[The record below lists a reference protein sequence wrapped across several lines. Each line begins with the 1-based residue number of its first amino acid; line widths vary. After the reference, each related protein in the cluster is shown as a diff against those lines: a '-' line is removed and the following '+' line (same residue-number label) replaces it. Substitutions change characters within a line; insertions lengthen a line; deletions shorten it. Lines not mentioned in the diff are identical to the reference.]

1 MGDDKRFI
9 LFLVLTMAIVVGTP
23 MLSNLIWPPPPPKP
37 PIAKKQ
43 DSGAKTAKQPAEAS
57 GVRQAETVKPDA
69 GAKPAVEAA
78 ASTDEPAAE
87 SREIG
92 SLDPNSGFRMKVRIT
107 NNGAAVSH
115 IELSDP
121 KFKSE
126 DQKNQLQLIA
136 AKASETGSFTLALLD
151 GGDDLDRRRWR
162 IVDTPDANNA
172 ADDAQSVTL
181 QADVPQRGLVVT
193 KTYRLRKDSYNLEL
207 AIAIRN
213 QGGEPQQVAYRL
225 GGPRGFAL
233 EGAWYSTKK
242 RDAAIAD
249 GLNSQLGRHVVTAAQ
264 VVDGAEEVL
273 ELAGADGAITRDSW
287 LLALPWFDRFDVNK
301 DGRLF
306 GDEVQQAAYRLA
318 GGKDNRW
325 EERPLRFAGVEGQ
338 FFAVLVVPPPLKN
351 AEDRWDAATTP
362 VLVERDRKHP
372 DRSDV
377 SIEIE
382 SRGFAL
388 PPGESLEH
396 TYSIYAGPRKK
407 SVLLAATGDP
417 ALAESIIGFSGVLL
431 IFPATLVSLTANTM
445 LFLLQLFHG
454 WVHNWG
460 VAIIMLTALVR
471 LLMFP
476 LSRKQALAAV
486 KMQSLKPEMDA
497 IREKYK
503 ADKQKQSQAQ
513 MELWRKHNVNP
524 LGGCLPVLIQMP
536 IFIGLWQGL
545 QSSVD
550 LRHARFFLWIDDLA
564 APDALFPFPWPE
576 DTFLLSFLGPYFNL
590 LPAVLIVLMLVQ
602 QKMFM
607 PPKTDPPDPQM
618 EMQQTMMTY
627 MMVFF
632 GFIFWRLPSGLCVYY
647 IASTTWGIVER
658 KLLPKLQ
665 HATPTLAAESEAK
678 TSDADE
684 AGVNGKGSKK
694 SRKDKRPADHS
705 KLSWLTELI
714 KRAEKK

>member
-1 MGDDKRFI
+1 MGDEKRFI
-9 LFLVLTMAIVVGTP
+9 LFLVLTMAVVVGTP
-23 MLSNLIWPPPPPKP
+23 MLSNLIWPPPPKP
-37 PIAKKQ
+37 VVAKKPVGPK
-43 DSGAKTAKQPAEAS
+43 DAK
-57 GVRQAETVKPDA
+57 KPQ
-69 GAKPAVEAA
+69 EAA
-78 ASTDEPAAE
+78 AAAQVEPAKPDENAKSTVEAVGAADEPAAE

-92 SLDPNSGFRMKVRIT
+92 SLDPDSGFKLKVRIT
-107 NNGAAVSH
+107 NTGAAVSR

-126 DQKNQLQLIA
+126 DQKNQLQLVA
-136 AKASETGSFTLALLD
+136 TTASEAGSFTLGLKDA
-151 GGDDLDRRRWR
+151 GDDLDRRRWL

-172 ADDAQSVTL
+172 DDDAQSVTL
-181 QADVPQRGLVVT
+181 QTAVPQRGLVIA
-193 KTYRLRKDSYNLEL
+193 KTYRLRKGSYNLEL
-207 AIAIRN
+207 AIAVRN
-213 QGGEPQQVAYRL
+213 QGAEPRQVAYRL
-225 GGPRGFAL
+225 GGPRGFVL

-249 GLNSQLGRHVVTAAQ
+249 GLNSQLSRHVVTAAQ
-264 VVDGAEEVL
+264 AVDGADEVL
-273 ELAGADGAITRDSW
+273 ELVGADGAITRDNW
-287 LLALPWFDRFDVNK
+287 QLALPWFDRFDVNK
-301 DGRLF
+301 DGRLV
-306 GDEVQQAAYRLA
+306 GDEVQAAAYQLA
-318 GGKDNRW
+318 GSAKENRW

-338 FFAVLVVPPPLKN
+338 FFAVIMVVPSPTSD
-351 AEDRWDAATTP
+351 EDRWDAATTP
-362 VLVERDRKHP
+362 VLVTRDRRHP

-382 SRGFAL
+382 SRDFGL
-388 PPGESLEH
+388 PPGAAIEH
-396 TYSIYAGPRKK
+396 QYTIFAGPRKK

-431 IFPATLVSLTANTM
+431 IFPAALVSLTANTM

-503 ADKQKQSQAQ
+503 TDKQKLSQAQ

-550 LRHARFFLWIDDLA
+550 LRQANFFLWVDDLA

-590 LPAVLIVLMLVQ
+590 LPAILIVLMLVQ

-665 HATPTLAAESEAK
+665 HATPVVAVESEK
-678 TSDADE
+678 KPSDGDTT
-684 AGVNGKGSKK
+684 GVNGKGPKK
-694 SRKDKRPADHS
+694 PRKDKRPDDHP
-705 KLSWLTELI
+705 KLSWLNELL